1 MNERK
6 SRQSKERDTE
16 KERKGAAFRN
26 DLVHKK
32 QKEETTMNRDIE
44 LSDEFREVIERRYA
58 FAIHFTRACRE
69 RKIGLPADFLKLQ
82 FKDLI
87 TPSGILIT
95 TIQGHAGRVGCLTVV
110 GNKLY
115 SGSFDKTIGVWDT
128 DTHQHIA
135 TLEGHTGSVCC
146 LTVVGK
152 KLYSGSYDATIRV
165 WTLF

>member
-1 MNERK
+1 MKEK
-6 SRQSKERDTE
+6 SRQTIKRERHREGE

-69 RKIGLPADFLKLQ
+69 RKIELPADFLKLQ

-95 TIQGHAGRVGCLTVV
+95 TLEGRTDAVECLTVV
-110 GNKLY
+110 GNKL
-115 SGSFDKTIGVWDT
+115 
-128 DTHQHIA
+128 
-135 TLEGHTGSVCC
+135 C
-146 LTVVGK
+146 
-152 KLYSGSYDATIRV
+152 SGSYDATIRV